1 VYKNKIDSI
10 INLTDPKARKIA
22 KKYRKKIA
30 RHTSKLISLQLKSFL
45 NK

>member
-1 VYKNKIDSI
+1 DLS
-10 INLTDPKARKIA
+10 DPKARKIA

-30 RHTSKLISLQLKSFL
+30 RNTSKIISIQLRSFL